1 MNFRN
6 RGQQNLNNKRVQT
19 DYEKR
24 TFTGNERNRS
34 PMETYGQNY
43 RRSPMRIYEQGT
55 SESGMGE
62 MIYLEPNETYNR
74 RGQNMSPLNDSRNM
88 IMRSPVQQGIRKD
101 YGNGGIINISRKLNY
116 MQNQIPQQINND
128 IERREMLSRSPK
140 TINIGE
146 SPQEIEYNIK
156 TINSGRMNNLDMNSP
171 RPNFLNERK
180 GHIIICQMKPEIYF

>member
-55 SESGMGE
+55 SE
-62 MIYLEPNETYNR
+62 
-74 RGQNMSPLNDSRNM
+74 
-88 IMRSPVQQGIRKD
+88 
-101 YGNGGIINISRKLNY
+101 
-116 MQNQIPQQINND
+116 
-128 IERREMLSRSPK
+128 
-140 TINIGE
+140 
-146 SPQEIEYNIK
+146 
-156 TINSGRMNNLDMNSP
+156 
-171 RPNFLNERK
+171 
-180 GHIIICQMKPEIYF
+180 